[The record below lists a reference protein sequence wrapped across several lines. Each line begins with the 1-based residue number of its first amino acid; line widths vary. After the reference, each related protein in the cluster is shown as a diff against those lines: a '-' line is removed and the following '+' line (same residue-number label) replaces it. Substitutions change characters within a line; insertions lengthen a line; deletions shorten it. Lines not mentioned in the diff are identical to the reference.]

1 MSAPT
6 TIGFH
11 HITLV
16 ASDARR
22 TLAFYHEVLGL
33 QLVKQTVNFDDPG
46 SYHLYFGD
54 ATGAPGT
61 LVTFFEWGQA
71 PRGRFGV
78 GGVHHL
84 AFSTPTY
91 ETLLKWKR
99 RLQDLG
105 IPVSGPMPRGY
116 FTSLYFRDPD
126 GQVLEI
132 ATAGPGY
139 AIDEPIDALGRLVVG
154 QSPSQLPG
162 TRDEAA
168 IAATTH
174 PEPVRTITP
183 DMALTGLHHITGMTD
198 DIERTSDF
206 YEQALGLRLVK
217 KTINQDDPDTP
228 HWFWANYDGTRVL
241 PGSSWTLFGWNPRS
255 PRARGGV
262 GQTHHVAFR
271 AKDDEEQLAFR
282 EHLLSM
288 GLQVSP
294 VMDRQYFKSIYFP
307 APDGQLLEIAT
318 DGPGFAIDEPVAAL
332 GSTLRLP
339 AWLEEHREAIAAD
352 LGPLR

>member
-1 MSAPT
+1 VLT
-6 TIGFH
+6 TLGFH

-22 TLAFYHEVLGL
+22 TAAFYRQVLGL
-33 QLVKQTVNFDDPG
+33 ALVKETVNFDEPDTA
-46 SYHLYFGD
+46 HLYFGD

-61 LVTFFEWGQA
+61 LVTFFEWPRA
-71 PRGRFGV
+71 PRGRYGV

-84 AFSTPTY
+84 AFSTPSY
-91 ETLLKWKR
+91 ETLLMWKR

-105 IPVSGPMPRGY
+105 VPVSGPMPRGY

-139 AIDEPIDALGRLVVG
+139 AIDEPIEALGRGVMG
-154 QSPSQLPG
+154 QQPHQLPG

-174 PEPVRTITP
+174 PEPVPTVTP
-183 DMALTGLHHITGMTD
+183 AMALTGLHHITGMTD
-198 DIERTSDF
+198 DIARTSDF
-206 YEQALGLRLVK
+206 YEAALGLRLIK

-241 PGSSWTLFGWNPRS
+241 PGSSWTLFGWSPRH
-255 PRARGGV
+255 PRARGGI

-271 AKDDEEQLAFR
+271 AKDTDEQLAWR
-282 EHLLSM
+282 DHLLAL
-288 GLQVSP
+288 GLDVSP
-294 VMDRQYFKSIYFP
+294 VMDRRYFTSIYFQ

-318 DGPGFAIDEPVAAL
+318 DGPGFAVD
-332 GSTLRLP
+332 
-339 AWLEEHREAIAAD
+339 
-352 LGPLR
+352 

>member
-1 MSAPT
+1 MARTAPT
-6 TIGFH
+6 TLGFH

-33 QLVKQTVNFDDPG
+33 RLVKRDVNIDDP
-46 SYHLYFGD
+46 STEHLFFGNAD
-54 ATGAPGT
+54 GAPGT
-61 LVTFFEWGQA
+61 LVTFYELPDA
-71 PRGRFGV
+71 ARGRFGV

-91 ETLLKWKR
+91 ETLLMWKR

-105 IPVSGPMPRGY
+105 LPVSGPMPRGY
-116 FTSLYFRDPD
+116 FNSLYFRDPD

-139 AIDEPIDALGRLVVG
+139 DVDEPMSSLGQHILG
-154 QSPSQLPG
+154 QQAHQLPG

-168 IAATTH
+168 IARTTH
-174 PEPVRTITP
+174 AEPVPFITP

-198 DIERTSDF
+198 DIARTSDF
-206 YEQALGLRLVK
+206 YEEALGLKLVK

-255 PRARGGV
+255 PRARLGV

-271 AKDDEEQLAFR
+271 TKSDDEQLAWR
-282 EHLLSM
+282 DHLLSI
-288 GLQVSP
+288 GLDVSP
-294 VMDRQYFKSIYFP
+294 VMDKQNYKTISFT

-318 DGPGFAIDEPVAAL
+318 DGPGFVK
-332 GSTLRLP
+332 
-339 AWLEEHREAIAAD
+339 
-352 LGPLR
+352 